1 MPITPDPPF
10 PKSQGDNIRSKD
22 WNDTVNEVIRLDAAK
37 LNLTGGRIT
46 GQLDV
51 SGPLTT
57 AGRLG
62 VGTLTPNLALTVEGG
77 GGTYL
82 NVRALTGGPFEVL
95 LGADNG
101 GGILSVMT
109 NHDLQI
115 RSGSNN
121 TRMIVK
127 ADGKI
132 GIGTL
137 TPGAPLHVAD
147 FMCVGP
153 FSATAGAGGID
164 VTGPVA
170 EFGFVRRELTSWPA
184 TPAAGDRYVWYN
196 QGSVARL
203 FTEVNGDLLT
213 MAPDGTMQLTRGP
226 LQIPRSGGGFAS
238 IGPNVFSNEGALVS
252 PNLKVNMGNT
262 GLFIIGGLPFA
273 YQFMVGHTFTNFVL
287 GGGGATNFMRVF
299 SVDQAGNAFFA
310 AGKGGYVV
318 DYFVNAVGDK
328 VEQGDVVILSSAENS
343 LRYGT
348 NHNIPIPEV
357 DLCTK
362 AYDTRV
368 CGIVADLVKEGE
380 LPTVM
385 PPEDATQEFFDRHP
399 YSHMAGAREQD
410 ITQIHDRQMG
420 RMVTLGAY
428 AHCKVDANVAS
439 IEAGDLLTTSRTRG
453 HAQKAADPGRALG
466 TIVGKALAPLKSGR
480 GKIPILVMLQ

>member
-1 MPITPDPPF
+1 
-10 PKSQGDNIRSKD
+10 
-22 WNDTVNEVIRLDAAK
+22 
-37 LNLTGGRIT
+37 
-46 GQLDV
+46 
-51 SGPLTT
+51 
-57 AGRLG
+57 
-62 VGTLTPNLALTVEGG
+62 
-77 GGTYL
+77 
-82 NVRALTGGPFEVL
+82 
-95 LGADNG
+95 
-101 GGILSVMT
+101 
-109 NHDLQI
+109 
-115 RSGSNN
+115 
-121 TRMIVK
+121 
-127 ADGKI
+127 
-132 GIGTL
+132 
-137 TPGAPLHVAD
+137 
-147 FMCVGP
+147 
-153 FSATAGAGGID
+153 
-164 VTGPVA
+164 
-170 EFGFVRRELTSWPA
+170 
-184 TPAAGDRYVWYN
+184 
-196 QGSVARL
+196 
-203 FTEVNGDLLT
+203 